1 MRAVPPARR
10 ATCSPCIRPRPA
22 RLKILFTG
30 LMQASTVTS
39 WLLTM
44 IELVPGWPAP
54 ALVNPF
60 CLPFAS

>member
-1 MRAVPPARR
+1 
-10 ATCSPCIRPRPA
+10 
-22 RLKILFTG
+22 
-30 LMQASTVTS
+30 MQASTVTS

-44 IELVPGWPAP
+44 IELVPDWPAP